1 MSFECWILN
10 VIAKKDECHLN
21 VGFFY
26 LFWHGQYVFESRK
39 DSIGVVSFELWY
51 ACVLRVI
58 RVAQTAD

>member
-1 MSFECWILN
+1 MSFECWIL
-10 VIAKKDECHLN
+10 LS
-21 VGFFY
+21 F
-26 LFWHGQYVFESRK
+26 GQYVFESRK